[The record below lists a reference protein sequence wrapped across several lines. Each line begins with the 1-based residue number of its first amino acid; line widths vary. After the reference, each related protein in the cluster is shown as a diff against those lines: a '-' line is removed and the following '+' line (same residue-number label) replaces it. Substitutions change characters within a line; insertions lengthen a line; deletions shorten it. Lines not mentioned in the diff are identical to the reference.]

1 MGRAAT
7 LLVVLLL
14 AASVTEAA
22 TATAPANDDFAASAT
37 LTGDSGVV
45 EGSNNDATVEAA
57 EPEHWSAAGG
67 RSVWYR
73 WVAPSGGPVTFDT
86 CSASFDNVLAVYTGS
101 ALAALSRVGVSD
113 DACGTGSRVSFAA
126 SAGSEYRIAVDG
138 YDAAA
143 GTFSLAWRRA
153 PAPPVVVEWPIVS
166 GTRIDG
172 STLAVSA
179 GRWSGAEPITLA
191 YRWRRCH
198 TGCGDISGAT
208 GPAYTLTP
216 ADVGHSLVA
225 EVTASNAGGATS
237 AQAWAGLVSAAPPR
251 LDTAPLIQGTP
262 RAGRAAFGTHVGW
275 AGTPP
280 VTLAY
285 QWQACRSGESEFADV
300 ALRRPVR
307 ASLQFPANPATM
319 AVDGDFASWWGAGG
333 FAPQW
338 LEVDLGVPTPV
349 AELRLA
355 TSQTPPGLTVHR
367 VYGRLAGGDER
378 LLHEFAGTTA
388 DGAWLRQGL
397 VPEVQAQFIRVETVL
412 SPSWVSWR
420 EVEVLSRCRDL
431 PGMTGNTYVP
441 RVADIGAT
449 LRFVVRATNA
459 GAKSAHVSLE
469 SPPVRGC
476 IVPRLTG
483 ATVRAARASLRGR
496 GCRLGRV
503 VYAFSSRPVGRIVR
517 QAPPPAARRPFESP
531 VNIVVSRG
539 RR

>member
-1 MGRAAT
+1 
-7 LLVVLLL
+7 V
-14 AASVTEAA
+14 
-22 TATAPANDDFAASAT
+22 
-37 LTGDSGVV
+37 
-45 EGSNNDATVEAA
+45 
-57 EPEHWSAAGG
+57 
-67 RSVWYR
+67 
-73 WVAPSGGPVTFDT
+73 FDT
-86 CSASFDNVLAVYTGS
+86 CSAGFDTVLAVYTGS
-101 ALAALSRVGVSD
+101 TLAALSRVGASN
-113 DACGTGSRVSFAA
+113 DACGRGSRVSFAA
-126 SAGSEYRIAVDG
+126 SARSEYRIAVDG
-138 YDAAA
+138 YGAAA

-153 PAPPVVVEWPIVS
+153 PAPPVVLEWPIVS
-166 GTRIDG
+166 GTRVDG
-172 STLAVSA
+172 STVTVSA

-198 TGCGDISGAT
+198 TGCGDIDGAT

-225 EVTASNAGGATS
+225 EVTASNAGGAAS
-237 AQAWAGLVSAAPPR
+237 AQAWAGLISAAPPR
-251 LDTAPLIQGTP
+251 LETAPLIQGAP
-262 RAGRAAFGTHVGW
+262 RAGRVVFGTHARW
-275 AGTPP
+275 TGTPP

-285 QWQACRSGESEFADV
+285 QWQACRSDGSDLANV

-307 ASLQFPANPATM
+307 ASLQFPANPAAM

-367 VYGRLAGGDER
+367 VYSRLAGGDER
-378 LLHEFAGTTA
+378 LLHEFGGTTA
-388 DGAWLRQGL
+388 DGAWLPQGL

-431 PGMTGNTYVP
+431 PGMTGGRYVP

-459 GAKSAHVSLE
+459 GGTSAVVSLE

-483 ATVRAARASLRGR
+483 ATVRAARASLRSR

-503 VYAFSSRPVGRIVR
+503 VNAFSSRPAGRIVR

-531 VNIVVSRG
+531 VNVVVSRG